1 MKRRHY
7 GTSTKKSTAWPTGKD
22 CFCTFTSMRVS
33 LSSSTHHLLQRKW
46 FVVWESMSIVWQ
58 TNNKSSLQAY
68 PIGSQVVW
76 RVPNEVVRARNEVL
90 CVLKM
95 TKRVDEYVFFVLFLD
110 DGIRLVC
117 PAEGA
122 HVLPAV
128 KFDRQGFW
136 RAVLRFSCLSFIGF
150 LVNNGIIERKRRRDQ
165 AIKHEFLQLG

>member
-1 MKRRHY
+1 M
-7 GTSTKKSTAWPTGKD
+7 
-22 CFCTFTSMRVS
+22 
-33 LSSSTHHLLQRKW
+33 THVLLQRKW

-76 RVPNEVVRARNEVL
+76 RIPNEVVRARNEVL

-122 HVLPAV
+122 NVLPAV

-136 RAVLRFSCLSFIGF
+136 RAVLRFSCLSFIVF
-150 LVNNGIIERKRRRDQ
+150 LINNGIIKRKRRRDQ
-165 AIKHEFLQLG
+165 AIKHVILRFS

>member
-1 MKRRHY
+1 M
-7 GTSTKKSTAWPTGKD
+7 A
-22 CFCTFTSMRVS
+22 
-33 LSSSTHHLLQRKW
+33 
-46 FVVWESMSIVWQ
+46 IVWQ
-58 TNNKSSLQAY
+58 TNNKSALQTY

-76 RVPNEVVRARNEVL
+76 RVPDEVVRARNEVL
-90 CVLKM
+90 CVLKK
-95 TKRVDEYVFFVLFLD
+95 TKRVDEYVFVVLFLD

-122 HVLPAV
+122 NVLPAV

-136 RAVLRFSCLSFIGF
+136 RAVLRSSCLSFIGF